1 MHAVSSRGLWGFS
14 QKKVYFCKSTTP
26 QTFSTF
32 DPVRLLLALSC
43 LLALTIG
50 LASSFLVEGGVD
62 RDPWDRRSVAGP
74 DVDLLR
80 ALGQGQDLCPSSAAI
95 RDLCQRCSKMTKD
108 PKAFRMCCTNSKD
121 ARTWCASFLDFG
133 LN

>member
-1 MHAVSSRGLWGFS
+1 FAHTKR
-14 QKKVYFCKSTTP
+14 VYIDVETP
-26 QTFSTF
+26 QACSVRE
-32 DPVRLLLALSC
+32 PVRLLLVLFCVLALSSA
-43 LLALTIG
+43 LAQ
-50 LASSFLVEGGVD
+50 SFVVD
-62 RDPWDRRSVAGP
+62 GAVGRDPWDRQSVSGTE
-74 DVDLLR
+74 VDLLR
-80 ALGQGQDLCPSSAAI
+80 VLGQGQDLCPSSAAI

>member
-1 MHAVSSRGLWGFS
+1 MRIRRWEHTGVNRGLKRGS
-14 QKKVYFCKSTTP
+14 MVAPHVSGP
-26 QTFSTF
+26 AAASGEE
-32 DPVRLLLALSC
+32 PVHIPGQ
-43 LLALTIG
+43 IG
-50 LASSFLVEGGVD
+50 HAAETQVAAVD
-62 RDPWDRRSVAGP
+62 RDPWDRRSAAGP